1 MRAIDATTF
10 RVGDIFAWHP
20 KVEPSRD
27 RSATVQ
33 PWAGLKNPFRIPFTS
48 FKSGVN
54 RSLIRR
60 TGTQELRSARSIPD
74 RTSGLTLFQRTED
87 SSIV

>member
-20 KVEPSRD
+20 RVEPSRG

-33 PWAGLKNPFRIPFTS
+33 PWAGLSNPFRILVTG

-54 RSLIRR
+54 RSLVQGPEPND
-60 TGTQELRSARSIPD
+60 TAAPPQFQFNLRFAPN
-74 RTSGLTLFQRTED
+74 GA
-87 SSIV
+87 